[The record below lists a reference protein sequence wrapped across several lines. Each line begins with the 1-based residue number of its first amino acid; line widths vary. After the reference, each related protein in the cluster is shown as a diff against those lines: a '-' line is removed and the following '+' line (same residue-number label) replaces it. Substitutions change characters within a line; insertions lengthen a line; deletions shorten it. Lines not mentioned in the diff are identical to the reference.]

1 MRRTGH
7 CPDSGYCLYKAKQ
20 EALVVVLA
28 HYGAEA
34 HEVGKDADY
43 QMAWKVGT
51 TYELVDCLS
60 SFHCMD

>member
-1 MRRTGH
+1 MNFLTV
-7 CPDSGYCLYKAKQ
+7 PKKYELYEAKQ

-28 HYGAEA
+28 PYGAEA
-34 HEVGKDADY
+34 HEVGKDSDY

-51 TYELVDCLS
+51 TDELVDCLS